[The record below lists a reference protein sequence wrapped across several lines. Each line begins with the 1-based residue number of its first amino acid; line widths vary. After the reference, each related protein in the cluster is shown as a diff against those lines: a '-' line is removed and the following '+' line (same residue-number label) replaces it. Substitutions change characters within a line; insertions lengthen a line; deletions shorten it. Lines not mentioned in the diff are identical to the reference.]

1 MPSDW
6 FFDPDLPWR
15 KTATGLAVA
24 VRLTPRGGRDGL
36 DGIAVLS
43 DGRTVVKARVRAA
56 AEDGAANAALTA
68 MLARA
73 TGLPASAARLAGGH
87 KMRLKTV
94 ELSGEPTVIVAAL
107 GEALGLTAPLSPQG
121 AAS

>member
-6 FFDPDLPWR
+6 PFDPDLPWR
-15 KTATGLAVA
+15 ETAVGLAVA

-36 DGIAVLS
+36 DGIAALS
-43 DGRTVVKARVRAA
+43 DGRAVVKARVRAA

-73 TGLPASAARLAGGH
+73 AGLSPSAVRLASGH
-87 KMRLKTV
+87 RMRLKTV
-94 ELSGEPTVIVAAL
+94 EFSGDPAVIAAAL
-107 GEALGLTAPLSPQG
+107 GEALGLAAPLSPQG
-121 AAS
+121 AVT

>member
-6 FFDPDLPWR
+6 SFDPDLPWR
-15 KTATGLAVA
+15 KTAAGLAVA

-36 DGIAVLS
+36 DGVAVLS

-73 TGLPASAARLAGGH
+73 TGLPASAARLASGH

-94 ELSGEPTVIVAAL
+94 ELSGEPTVIAAAL
-107 GEALGLTAPLSPQG
+107 GEALGLAAPLSPQG